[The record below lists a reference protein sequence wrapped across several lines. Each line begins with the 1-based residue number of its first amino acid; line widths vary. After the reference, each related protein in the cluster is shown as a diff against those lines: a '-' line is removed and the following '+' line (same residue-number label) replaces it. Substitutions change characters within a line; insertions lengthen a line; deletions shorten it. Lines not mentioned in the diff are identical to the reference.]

1 VRTAAADDRF
11 TFDSLRT
18 FVNIIRTILLA
29 FAAVAVLVGAFTIFN
44 TLSIT
49 VAQRTREFGLLR
61 MVGAS
66 RRQVRRNVLLE
77 ALAIGLLAS
86 GIGIAAGLGIEAGLN
101 ALFRAVGL
109 ELPAAGTVIS
119 ARTLIVSVAV
129 GTLTTVLAA
138 ALPARRATRIAP
150 VAALREAGGDEAR
163 VRRFARVVRAV
174 ASVVGRPAER
184 LGGSAGRLARRNAM
198 RNPGR
203 TAVTASALMIGVA
216 LVTAV
221 TVVAKGLDNQSRGT
235 LDRHVQ
241 AQAVITGA
249 DGWSPIDPAIERAV
263 AAAPGVKAVTSLR
276 QDGALAFAQ
285 QAGVNAVDPAKIN
298 DLFGYDWTA
307 GGPAA
312 LASLGTDG
320 AILDEGFARQHDLG
334 VGDTLD
340 VTSMRGTTLHLTVRG
355 IEDSPVLDV
364 LSLGPIT
371 ISQAAFAR
379 AFDNARNRL
388 TLVDGP
394 VGAVRRALAPYPDA
408 KVLAKG
414 EFIDDQTA
422 FIGQVLA
429 ILWVLLALAVIVSL
443 FGIVNTLVLST
454 FERTRELGTLRA
466 VGMSRRQMRRM
477 VRHESV
483 ITAMI
488 GAVLGI
494 AAGLA
499 LAGAVVAWLGKYGLE
514 FAVPAGSLIAVAI
527 VAALAGVLAAA
538 LPARRASRLDVLS
551 ALAYE

>member
-1 VRTAAADDRF
+1 
-11 TFDSLRT
+11 
-18 FVNIIRTILLA
+18 
-29 FAAVAVLVGAFTIFN
+29 
-44 TLSIT
+44 
-49 VAQRTREFGLLR
+49 
-61 MVGAS
+61 
-66 RRQVRRNVLLE
+66 
-77 ALAIGLLAS
+77 
-86 GIGIAAGLGIEAGLN
+86 
-101 ALFRAVGL
+101 
-109 ELPAAGTVIS
+109 
-119 ARTLIVSVAV
+119 
-129 GTLTTVLAA
+129 
-138 ALPARRATRIAP
+138 
-150 VAALREAGGDEAR
+150 
-163 VRRFARVVRAV
+163 
-174 ASVVGRPAER
+174 
-184 LGGSAGRLARRNAM
+184 M

-221 TVVAKGLDNQSRGT
+221 TVVAKGLDDQSRGT
-235 LDRHVQ
+235 LDRHVR
-241 AQAVITGA
+241 AAAVITGA

-263 AAAPGVKAVTSLR
+263 AAAPGVKVATSLR
-276 QDGALAFAQ
+276 QDGALAYGKQ
-285 QAGVNAVDPAKIN
+285 EGVNAVDPATIN
-298 DLFGYDWTA
+298 DLFGYDWKA

-312 LASLGTDG
+312 LAALGTDG
-320 AILDEGFARQHDLG
+320 AILDEGFAKAHRLH
-334 VGDTLD
+334 VGSTLD
-340 VTSMRGTTLHLTVRG
+340 VTSIRGTTLHLTVRG

-371 ISQAAFAR
+371 ISQAAFAS

-394 VGAVRRALAPYPDA
+394 VDSIRAALAPYPDA
-408 KVLAKG
+408 KVLAKD
-414 EFIDDQTA
+414 EFIADQTR
-422 FIGQVLA
+422 FIGQILA

-466 VGMSRRQMRRM
+466 VGMSRRQVRRM

-483 ITAMI
+483 ITALI

-514 FAVPAGSLIAVAI
+514 FAVPAGSLIAEAI
-527 VAALAGVLAAA
+527 VAALAGVIAAA